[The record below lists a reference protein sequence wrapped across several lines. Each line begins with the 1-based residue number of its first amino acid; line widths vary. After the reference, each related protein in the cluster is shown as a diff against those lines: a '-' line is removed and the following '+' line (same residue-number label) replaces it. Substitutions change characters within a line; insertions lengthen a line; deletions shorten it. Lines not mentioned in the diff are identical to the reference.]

1 MVYETSGVASPLM
14 SKISMQKKLS
24 YRSLSIAQVLPEL
37 NSGGVERGTLE
48 ISKSAVKRG
57 WNSWVISRKGRLVD
71 ELINDGGQ
79 HLDWSI
85 GGKHPWTLRWLPR
98 LMEFCRERRI
108 DILHAR
114 SRMPAWVAYLAWR
127 MMPVA
132 SRPVFVTTVH
142 GLNSVNAYS
151 RIMTRGERVIVV
163 SKTTQAYVS
172 THYPRVDKKQMEL
185 IYRGVDDGAFPL
197 DYKPDL
203 AWTSRWYK
211 DFPELKNAKIL
222 LLPGRISRR
231 KGHLEFVDL
240 MKILRSKIPNVVG
253 VIVGGWDTRQKAYVD
268 EIQSEIDRKG
278 LKDAIIWCGHRSDMR
293 EVYAASDLVLSLSRK
308 PESFGRTMLEALSM
322 GVRCA
327 GLDHGGVG
335 EILGEMYP
343 QGRLAM
349 NGNAASWAESIQLLL
364 DPQSPIPSSNTYPLE
379 TALNQELDCYEQW
392 VSTRKIS

>member
-1 MVYETSGVASPLM
+1 M
-14 SKISMQKKLS
+14 SEISMQKKS
-24 YRSLSIAQVLPEL
+24 SDKSLSIAQILPEL

-48 ISKSAVKRG
+48 ISKSAVERG

-71 ELINDGGQ
+71 ELTKDGGQ
-79 HLDWSI
+79 HLNWSI

-98 LMEFCRERRI
+98 LMEFCREHRI

-127 MMPVA
+127 MMPVT

-163 SKTTQAYVS
+163 SKTAQAFVLKN
-172 THYPRVDKKQMEL
+172 YPRVDKKQMEL
-185 IYRGVDDGAFPL
+185 IYRGVDDGAFPR
-197 DYKPDL
+197 DYKPDF
-203 AWTSRWYK
+203 AWTSRWHK
-211 DFPELKNAKIL
+211 DFPELKNSKIL

-240 MKILRSKIPNVVG
+240 MEILRSKIPNVVG
-253 VIVGGWDTRQKAYVD
+253 VIVGGWDTKQKAYVD
-268 EIQSEIDRKG
+268 EIQSKIDRKG
-278 LKDAIIWCGHRSDMR
+278 LKDSIIWGGHRSDMR
-293 EVYAASDLVLSLSRK
+293 EVYAASNLVLSLSRK

-349 NGNAASWAESIQLLL
+349 NGNAQSWAESIQLLL
-364 DPQSPIPSSNTYPLE
+364 DPQSPIPLPNTYPLE
-379 TALNQELDCYEQW
+379 TALNQELDCYQQW
-392 VSTRKIS
+392 VSTREIS

>member
-1 MVYETSGVASPLM
+1 
-14 SKISMQKKLS
+14 MQKKVS
-24 YRSLSIAQVLPEL
+24 DRSLSIAQILPEL

-48 ISKSAVKRG
+48 ISKSAVERG

-71 ELINDGGQ
+71 ELTKDGGQ

-98 LMEFCRERRI
+98 LMEFCREHRI

-127 MMPVA
+127 MMPVT

-163 SKTTQAYVS
+163 SKTAQAYVLKN
-172 THYPRVDKKQMEL
+172 YPRVDKKQTEL
-185 IYRGVDDGAFPL
+185 IYRGVDDGAFPR

-203 AWTSRWYK
+203 AWTSRWHK
-211 DFPELKNAKIL
+211 DFPELKNSKTL

-231 KGHLEFVDL
+231 KGHT
-240 MKILRSKIPNVVG
+240 KQN
-253 VIVGGWDTRQKAYVD
+253 AYVD
-268 EIQSEIDRKG
+268 EIQSKIDRKG
-278 LKDAIIWCGHRSDMR
+278 LKDAILWGGHRSDMR

-308 PESFGRTMLEALSM
+308 PESFGRTMLEALSV

-335 EILGEMYP
+335 EILGEIYP
-343 QGRLAM
+343 QGRLSM
-349 NGNAASWAESIQLLL
+349 NGNARSWAESIQVLL
-364 DPQSPIPSSNTYPLE
+364 DPQSPIPLPNTYPLE

-392 VSTRKIS
+392 VSTREIS